1 MILHFIFLYKTKSY
15 FNTNDKIAVK
25 KLSIEANKVSL
36 AIDLFIFQYWISSN
50 APTNSVNKLVVILEK
65 FKICIA
71 DNSIIYRKSITNY
84 R

>member
-36 AIDLFIFQYWISSN
+36 AIDLFIFQY
-50 APTNSVNKLVVILEK
+50 
-65 FKICIA
+65 
-71 DNSIIYRKSITNY
+71 
-84 R
+84 